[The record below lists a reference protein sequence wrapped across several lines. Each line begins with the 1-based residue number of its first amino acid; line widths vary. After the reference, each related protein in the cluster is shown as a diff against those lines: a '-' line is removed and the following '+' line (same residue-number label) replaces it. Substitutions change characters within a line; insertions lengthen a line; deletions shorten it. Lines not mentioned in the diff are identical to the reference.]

1 MNKLD
6 KLYAEKENQETL
18 RQVNINYLKK
28 QINEANDSEF
38 ELNWFLENLRQSI
51 NNIQANNEVLDDI
64 YTQLDKELKIEEN
77 C

>member
-6 KLYAEKENQETL
+6 KIYAEKENQETL

-28 QINEANDSEF
+28 QINEANNEF
-38 ELNWFLENLRQSI
+38 EYNWFLDNLRQTI
-51 NNIQANNEVLDDI
+51 NNIQANNENLDDI
-64 YTQLDKELKIEEN
+64 YTQLDKELKFEEN